1 MTAGGSGLPVIV
13 EPAQV
18 VTILLG
24 AVLLSFSATLTRRP
38 VRPGSNRPRR
48 CVMNNSSSVVTGAG
62 VAAGAGVVTGA
73 SGPPL

>member
-1 MTAGGSGLPVIV
+1 MPCC
-13 EPAQV
+13 
-18 VTILLG
+18 
-24 AVLLSFSATLTRRP
+24 SASAPPSTRRP

-73 SGPPL
+73 SGASFMNQSVSCEPLLRCQALNH